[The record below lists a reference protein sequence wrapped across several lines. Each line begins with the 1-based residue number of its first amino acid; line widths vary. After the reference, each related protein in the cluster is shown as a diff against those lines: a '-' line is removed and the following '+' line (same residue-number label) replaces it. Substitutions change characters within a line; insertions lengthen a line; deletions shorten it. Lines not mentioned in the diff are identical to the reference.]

1 MTSSALVIGATG
13 VAGKNLAWHLRQ
25 RGWEVHGLARRPPL
39 DIDGVLPIAADLLD
53 SEFLRLAL
61 RGLRP
66 AYVFIATWLRELG
79 FRRNSLKTFR

>member
-1 MTSSALVIGATG
+1 
-13 VAGKNLAWHLRQ
+13 
-25 RGWEVHGLARRPPL
+25 VHGLARRPPL
-39 DIDGVLPIAADLLD
+39 DMEGVLPLAADLLD